1 MCKLSRKFTSA
12 LLTLALLASV
22 LPIGAVPAQA
32 ADTAGAFE
40 VTGGNSGTDYSYS
53 DGVLTINSDTALT
66 ISNTNPKT
74 VTNDRIVIGNNVN
87 ASLTF
92 NGVNISAPTD
102 KVLFMFQADRA

>member
-53 DGVLTINSDTALT
+53 DGVGLPNICYTLRRKLFRVSLGDFQPSGL
-66 ISNTNPKT
+66 
-74 VTNDRIVIGNNVN
+74 IGK
-87 ASLTF
+87 LLYF
-92 NGVNISAPTD
+92 
-102 KVLFMFQADRA
+102 LL